1 MSFLTAASLRS
12 RRGSG
17 VSGASSFSFS
27 LGAAF
32 ALLAMHFSWTPVP
45 DNNRPLP
52 YAWRLEMADIRAAPE
67 RSSDSAFLEVSARVI
82 KPRLTLQS
90 REAQADRENSD
101 RLHRDHGS
109 QRPNWSSRQRSKA
122 LDQRLGSFGRSLLGL
137 YILQPGI

>member
-17 VSGASSFSFS
+17 VSGVSATSFSGASSFSFS

-32 ALLAMHFSWTPVP
+32 ALLAMHFSWTPVR

-52 YAWRLEMADIRAAPE
+52 YAGRLEMADTGAAPE

-82 KPRLTLQS
+82 KPRLTLRS
-90 REAQADRENSD
+90 GEAQDDRKDSH
-101 RLHRDHGS
+101 RLH
-109 QRPNWSSRQRSKA
+109 
-122 LDQRLGSFGRSLLGL
+122 L
-137 YILQPGI
+137 Y